1 MNYKSFLIA
10 GAAVLTVIACD
21 KATSITGLDAPT
33 ALRADVLREH
43 EVVQDFPWAAEER
56 NPCNGDL
63 VTVTGSTR
71 IVFSSMVD
79 NSNGLHW
86 LVHFSSRGTGKGAP
100 SLLDYTVS
108 EQTTD
113 SQQDP
118 EGEQS
123 TQLFEER
130 LLVKTSKP
138 GLNYLRH
145 TLFKLTI
152 NANGVPTAFFDRSF
166 NKCDGETIE
175 VATPSPEV
183 L

>member
-1 MNYKSFLIA
+1 MKYKPFLIA
-10 GAAVLTVIACD
+10 GAAVLTAIACD
-21 KATSITGLDAPT
+21 KAANITGPDAPI

-43 EVVQDFPWAAEER
+43 EVVQDFPWPAEER

-63 VTVTGSTR
+63 VTVTGSTHV
-71 IVFSSMVD
+71 VFSSMVD

-86 LVHFSSRGTGKGAP
+86 SVHFSSRGTGVGAP
-100 SLLDYTVS
+100 SLLNYTVS

-123 TQLFEER
+123 TQLLEER

-138 GLNYLRH
+138 ALNYLRH
-145 TLFKLTI
+145 TVFKLTI

-166 NKCDGETIE
+166 NKCGGETIE
-175 VATPSPEV
+175 VETPSPEI